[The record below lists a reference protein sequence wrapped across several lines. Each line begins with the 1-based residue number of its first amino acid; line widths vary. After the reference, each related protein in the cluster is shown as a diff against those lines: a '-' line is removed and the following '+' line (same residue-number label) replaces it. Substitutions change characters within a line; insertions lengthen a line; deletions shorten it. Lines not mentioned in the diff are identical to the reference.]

1 MCKAISL
8 TIIRTTESSEE
19 KSKEK
24 NKCQNAE
31 RRKIDIIITEELKCL
46 GLKKATRKNTELLLQ
61 GTVARLMF
69 NCNSPAT

>member
-1 MCKAISL
+1 MCCSKWKRAQEEESQTTPASQEKLTNHACMCKAISL

-31 RRKIDIIITEELKCL
+31 RRKIDIIITEELKC
-46 GLKKATRKNTELLLQ
+46 
-61 GTVARLMF
+61 
-69 NCNSPAT
+69 